1 MILILIT
8 LWCIQ
13 DLAKAK
19 EIESHLKE
27 RNARYADDEIPPVE
41 FQDKDSRK
49 RQWGN
54 RIVSLQYLAA
64 APNL

>member
-1 MILILIT
+1 LKSKT
-8 LWCIQ
+8 KE

-49 RQWGN
+49 RQ
-54 RIVSLQYLAA
+54 
-64 APNL
+64 